1 MSKKNSEPKQ
11 FNELENESASA
22 DTETTPSVPAET
34 ASESSSSDINSQE
47 TAEKSPEGQI
57 SADAE
62 NESSS
67 DALLDDVRRSLLEEE
82 ETEKSKEEKKWWRR
96 IGRKEKSTAQEPS
109 PTIVEMDL
117 PATSL
122 ETETVEFQEQPSE
135 PEQYEA
141 EINDL
146 IDMLEAESPTSAA
159 ESSSASTAAE
169 IPVEPEPEF
178 DLEQLKEQAFRPR
191 STEDV
196 ESDVRSIALEGGE
209 EMFVEVESRPA
220 DTFKERREAFE
231 NALKPY
237 RSYIYMTLGFLG
249 VVTAVILSFLI
260 FNAYQQSRPQP
271 VKEVSNLPYPV
282 AVSLPGGWSFNL
294 GRGALQAG
302 KWEPNGAEWLEGTE
316 VCRWVSLPW
325 SRQLEAVLRTL
336 NPGDPIELVMSNN
349 DKLVHGV
356 YSIDEMTTEEIQKV
370 DSNSPCLLLI
380 LTGSDSDTRWVL
392 TAIP

>member
-1 MSKKNSEPKQ
+1 MTKKNRESRQ

-22 DTETTPSVPAET
+22 DSETTSPVPAET
-34 ASESSSSDINSQE
+34 ASESTSSDMNSQE
-47 TAEKSPEGQI
+47 TSEKSPEEQI
-57 SADAE
+57 LADTE

-96 IGRKEKSTAQEPS
+96 IGRKEKSTEQEPS

-122 ETETVEFQEQPSE
+122 QTDMVESRDQPST
-135 PEQYEA
+135 PERYED

-146 IDMLEAESPTSAA
+146 RDMLEAESPQSAA
-159 ESSSASTAAE
+159 ETSPAVVEAE
-169 IPVEPEPEF
+169 LPAEAEREF

-191 STEDV
+191 TTADV

-209 EMFVEVESRPA
+209 EMFVEVEARPR
-220 DTFKERREAFE
+220 DTFKERREALE
-231 NALKPY
+231 NVLKPY
-237 RSYIYMTLGFLG
+237 RSYIYMTVGFLG
-249 VVTAVILSFLI
+249 VVAAVILSFLI

-271 VKEVSNLPYPV
+271 VQEVSNLPYPV
-282 AVSLPGGWSFNL
+282 AVSLPGGWSFDL
-294 GRGALQAG
+294 GRGTLQAG
-302 KWEPNGAEWLEGTE
+302 KWEPRGAEWLEGTE

-336 NPGDPIELVMSNN
+336 NPNDPIELVMSNN
-349 DKLVHGV
+349 DKLVYGV
-356 YSIDEMTTEEIQKV
+356 YSVDEMTTDEIQKV
-370 DSNSPCLLLI
+370 NSNSPCLLLI
-380 LTGSDSDTRWVL
+380 LTGSDSDSRWVL